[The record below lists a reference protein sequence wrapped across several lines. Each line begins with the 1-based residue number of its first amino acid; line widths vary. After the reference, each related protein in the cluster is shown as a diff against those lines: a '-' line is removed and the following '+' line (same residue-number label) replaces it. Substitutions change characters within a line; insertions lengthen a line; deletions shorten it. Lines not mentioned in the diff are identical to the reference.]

1 VGYYCDYPTHC
12 AKSRG
17 FLTVALR
24 FAFAGPWWEGLG
36 SLGSFGWNMV
46 LTRQVAPLVGHAEE
60 EEEKEGVEE
69 EAPSSELVAL
79 EPKEEQK
86 QEPKDEQT
94 QEPNEEPQEQTEEQR
109 KEPMQ
114 QQTPTPAK
122 PHVKRLAGEVAAL
135 QLQLAEAKRLL
146 EGKDAKPKVA
156 AGLARP
162 TLRDMAQQAVGRAG
176 ARVRGKVPHSQDH
189 CLFCFPPQFLKKYF
203 CSKTQMCTVEIGEGF
218 PP

>member
-1 VGYYCDYPTHC
+1 
-12 AKSRG
+12 
-17 FLTVALR
+17 
-24 FAFAGPWWEGLG
+24 
-36 SLGSFGWNMV
+36 MV

-86 QEPKDEQT
+86 QEP
-94 QEPNEEPQEQTEEQR
+94 NEEPQEQTEEQT

-114 QQTPTPAK
+114 EQTPKPEK

-162 TLRDMAQQAVGRAG
+162 TLRDMAQQAVGPPG
-176 ARVRGKVPHSQDH
+176 ARVREKVPHSQDH

-203 CSKTQMCTVEIGEGF
+203 CSKTKMCTIEIGEGF